1 MKEILKN
8 KIVLIFGIL
17 FFVAIFGFISVSN
30 LIYENNIINKK
41 LSAYN
46 SEFKI
51 LERNSELE
59 KNWQELERIILEKR
73 ELIETEKWQLELLVE
88 NKLRVEWEI
97 QENRKKIFNKNENV
111 K

>member
-17 FFVAIFGFISVSN
+17 FFVAIFGFISVLN

-59 KNWQELERIILEKR
+59 KNWQELERIILFPE
-73 ELIETEKWQLELLVE
+73 IVETLSFRFSK
-88 NKLRVEWEI
+88 
-97 QENRKKIFNKNENV
+97 
-111 K
+111 

>member
-17 FFVAIFGFISVSN
+17 FFVAIFGFISVLN

-73 ELIETEKWQLELLVE
+73 EIIKENQAQLELLEKNKFEVE
-88 NKLRVEWEI
+88 AMI